1 MQYIGEFFIPVK
13 TDFSSAL
20 LILAYIKKGE
30 IKMNPQPFVSIPGT
44 LYALP
49 NINTWRKWY
58 YIIPD
63 SKFKAFLEF
72 LKQIPFVKI
81 LERKQRAE
89 EPKNRKYTVMQVRA
103 KDFKFNRDELN
114 ER

>member
-49 NINTWRKWY
+49 NINT
-58 YIIPD
+58 
-63 SKFKAFLEF
+63 
-72 LKQIPFVKI
+72 
-81 LERKQRAE
+81 
-89 EPKNRKYTVMQVRA
+89 
-103 KDFKFNRDELN
+103 
-114 ER
+114 